1 MMKSLLRT
9 PTLATPPAV
18 AGKLRRN
25 PKTITSN
32 GKYIEKDYICNRQ
45 KRDKMN
51 KVILNIPEN
60 INLKTFD
67 FSVYVASKMYEDGLV
82 SAGQASEMVGISKRA
97 FIEILGKYGVS
108 LFSQSVED
116 LDKDIA
122 NA

>member
-1 MMKSLLRT
+1 M
-9 PTLATPPAV
+9 
-18 AGKLRRN
+18 RR
-25 PKTITSN
+25 KKIIFAID
-32 GKYIEKDYICNRQ
+32 KKDE
-45 KRDKMN
+45 MN